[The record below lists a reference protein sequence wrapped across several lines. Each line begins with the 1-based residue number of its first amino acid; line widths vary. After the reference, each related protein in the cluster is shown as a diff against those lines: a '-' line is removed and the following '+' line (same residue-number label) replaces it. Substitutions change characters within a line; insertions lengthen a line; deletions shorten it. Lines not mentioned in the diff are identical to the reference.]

1 MTNNIK
7 TFKELKK
14 LFKDTKW
21 ETIKF
26 TKDELT
32 SQFKEH
38 MVEHDFI
45 QPDTALGE
53 FYLNKHRL
61 DQRIDKKTQS
71 DVYRLRLLA
80 IKDRYN
86 SLHRNKPK
94 AVENS
99 KSFTVYEVVG
109 SNQRW
114 SKFVPTE
121 TKFWV
126 DNYTDQLLYVDY
138 KRDDVWFNNLFRN
151 KIDNSGVE
159 FLQKSKGVKQVQNY
173 IPTKSNL
180 SNLSSLKAMIQH
192 DKTIEEAYFYN
203 EDKSLVKKCKLLN
216 GDKDSIIKLHYDYNR
231 EDFLIPFEEKKD
243 NIFNFF
249 SIINKCLTPDE
260 PKVDFFIIISV
271 NKSLFSS
278 NSNFV
283 YWGIERKLP
292 GVNTSQSGRPTDK
305 IARKQDLLPQNSQKP
320 TAQNSQNPTTQN
332 SQNSQN
338 STTQNSP
345 KQRSSNSKSPNL
357 RIKKKQ

>member
-1 MTNNIK
+1 MMNNIK

-14 LFKDTKW
+14 LFKDTQW

-114 SKFVPTE
+114 CKFVPTE

-151 KIDNSGVE
+151 KIDSSVSNNHDEIHTEKTFHLAYEQRTYKIVTAKG
-159 FLQKSKGVKQVQNY
+159 LDYDDAQKNAEKENPELEWKPGRPNKKWEHLYQV
-173 IPTKSNL
+173 
-180 SNLSSLKAMIQH
+180 
-192 DKTIEEAYFYN
+192 
-203 EDKSLVKKCKLLN
+203 
-216 GDKDSIIKLHYDYNR
+216 
-231 EDFLIPFEEKKD
+231 
-243 NIFNFF
+243 
-249 SIINKCLTPDE
+249 
-260 PKVDFFIIISV
+260 KVD
-271 NKSLFSS
+271 
-278 NSNFV
+278 
-283 YWGIERKLP
+283 KLP
-292 GVNTSQSGRPTDK
+292 EGDFDMNDLSTSSRY
-305 IARKQDLLPQNSQKP
+305 
-320 TAQNSQNPTTQN
+320 
-332 SQNSQN
+332 
-338 STTQNSP
+338 
-345 KQRSSNSKSPNL
+345 
-357 RIKKKQ
+357 

>member
-94 AVENS
+94 SVENS

-151 KIDNSGVE
+151 KIDNSVSNNHDE
-159 FLQKSKGVKQVQNY
+159 IHTEKTFHLAYEQRTYKIVTAKG
-173 IPTKSNL
+173 L
-180 SNLSSLKAMIQH
+180 
-192 DKTIEEAYFYN
+192 
-203 EDKSLVKKCKLLN
+203 
-216 GDKDSIIKLHYDYNR
+216 DYN
-231 EDFLIPFEEKKD
+231 DAQKNAEKENPELEWKPGRP
-243 NIFNFF
+243 
-249 SIINKCLTPDE
+249 NKKWEHLYQV
-260 PKVDFFIIISV
+260 KVD
-271 NKSLFSS
+271 
-278 NSNFV
+278 
-283 YWGIERKLP
+283 KLP
-292 GVNTSQSGRPTDK
+292 EGDFDMNDLSTSSRY
-305 IARKQDLLPQNSQKP
+305 
-320 TAQNSQNPTTQN
+320 
-332 SQNSQN
+332 
-338 STTQNSP
+338 
-345 KQRSSNSKSPNL
+345 
-357 RIKKKQ
+357 

>member
-1 MTNNIK
+1 MNKNENDIYK
-7 TFKELKK
+7 LKYYKYKNKYLELK
-14 LFKDTKW
+14 
-21 ETIKF
+21 
-26 TKDELT
+26 
-32 SQFKEH
+32 
-38 MVEHDFI
+38 
-45 QPDTALGE
+45 
-53 FYLNKHRL
+53 N
-61 DQRIDKKTQS
+61 
-71 DVYRLRLLA
+71 
-80 IKDRYN
+80 RYN
-86 SLHRNKPK
+86 QEGGAPL
-94 AVENS
+94 
-99 KSFTVYEVVG
+99 Y
-109 SNQRW
+109 
-114 SKFVPTE
+114 FV
-121 TKFWV
+121 FF
-126 DNYTDQLLYVDY
+126 
-138 KRDDVWFNNLFRN
+138 FNREELEKKNGIIFRN